1 MDVMLARQ
9 VLLNCGAF
17 HDMGAGCDGGDVIDA
32 CARACACW
40 CAVLC
45 CAVLC
50 FDLVGPT
57 PLCGCGSSAGADLTG

>member
-40 CAVLC
+40 CAVI
-45 CAVLC
+45 
-50 FDLVGPT
+50 
-57 PLCGCGSSAGADLTG
+57 